1 MKACELI
8 KRLGDLQKAQGD
20 LDVHLSNG
28 HELTIV
34 NVSFVKANHQG
45 SFKYGA
51 NVLGEHLHFPD
62 RFVIE
67 GAAVKIK

>member
-1 MKACELI
+1 MKVSELI
-8 KRLGDLQKAQGD
+8 KCLGDLEKTQGD
-20 LDVHLSNG
+20 LEVHLSNG
-28 HELTIV
+28 HESTIV
-34 NVSFVKANHQG
+34 NVTFVAAKEQA

-67 GAAVKIK
+67 GCSGQNK